1 MIKIL
6 LVDDDF
12 LVRTFLSRL
21 TNWNAHGYSVVGAA
35 QDGNDAGIS
44 AGYHHHRY

>member
-35 QDGNDAGIS
+35 QDGEQGTGNDAGIS
-44 AGYHHHRY
+44 A